1 MPEATYGTLNT
12 KKHKLEIIF
21 TQELK
26 NGDTKRRKVEM
37 YAPDSAIR
45 EITALLN
52 EYEKSAVKYRETHAK
67 SSVLTDDGEK
77 AKKRKGK

>member
-1 MPEATYGTLNT
+1 
-12 KKHKLEIIF
+12 
-21 TQELK
+21 
-26 NGDTKRRKVEM
+26 M

-67 SSVLTDDGEK
+67 SSVLADDGEK